1 MARKQGFRLVEVVN
15 LLTEVTGMLSTA
27 IRKAGGEPIDQNQF
41 FTDLQ
46 ELVKRYGNNQ
56 QTPPAMASATETT
69 TDYNLA
75 ADLLTGAIL
84 SHQVGKEQ
92 EAWNNFQTACQATGI
107 EQILAAFESYNNNA
121 MANDEGVDPTVTDNR
136 LTDADADVS
145 DEDTDEDDP
154 EDPSDR
160 DDQVSNVAEF
170 MQQRQSRLKPASE
183 TIALA
188 NKLSQS
194 GSRKARKMVRLNFIK

>member
-56 QTPPAMASATETT
+56 QTPPAMAAATETT
-69 TDYNLA
+69 IDYNLA

-84 SHQVGKEQ
+84 SQQVGKER

-121 MANDEGVDPTVTDNR
+121 MADDEGVDPTVTDNR
-136 LTDADADVS
+136 LTDADADPS
-145 DEDTDEDDP
+145 DEDTDEDI

-170 MQQRQSRLKPASE
+170 MQHRQSRLKPASE

-188 NKLSQS
+188 NKLSQT
-194 GSRKARKMVRLNFIK
+194 GSRKARKMVQLNFIK